1 MFAKLLLK
9 VTNII
14 KREKT
19 ITTIVSAPAKLDVVE
34 HKSTQ
39 LQPTIVTPPI
49 VSPSIV
55 SIVTPSIVSPSIV
68 TPSIVTPHTIG
79 PISDEPNQSIVIF
92 PTVRDQTSIKSQCKT
107 CTGCGFVK
115 TVTIICDMCNGIK
128 CMYCNSLGLSQLPWS
143 ECNICYGSGEII
155 HS

>member
-19 ITTIVSAPAKLDVVE
+19 ITTIVSAPATLDVVE
-34 HKSTQ
+34 PKSIQ
-39 LQPTIVTPPI
+39 LLPTVISVVAPAIVAPAIVIPSIVTPTI
-49 VSPSIV
+49 VSPSIEQ
-55 SIVTPSIVSPSIV
+55 
-68 TPSIVTPHTIG
+68 
-79 PISDEPNQSIVIF
+79 ISDEINQS
-92 PTVRDQTSIKSQCKT
+92 TVSIKSQCKT

-115 TVTIICDMCNGIK
+115 TVTIICDTCNGKK

-143 ECNICYGSGEII
+143 ECPICYGSGEII

>member
-19 ITTIVSAPAKLDVVE
+19 ITTIVSAPATLDVVE
-34 HKSTQ
+34 PKSIQ
-39 LQPTIVTPPI
+39 LLPTVISVVAPAIVAPAIVAPAIVAPAIVIPSIVTPTI
-49 VSPSIV
+49 VSPSIEQ
-55 SIVTPSIVSPSIV
+55 
-68 TPSIVTPHTIG
+68 
-79 PISDEPNQSIVIF
+79 ISDEINQS
-92 PTVRDQTSIKSQCKT
+92 TVSIKSQCKT

-115 TVTIICDMCNGIK
+115 TVTIICDTCNGKK

-143 ECNICYGSGEII
+143 ECPICYGSGEII

>member
-34 HKSTQ
+34 HKSNQ
-39 LQPTIVTPPI
+39 LQPTIV
-49 VSPSIV
+49 S
-55 SIVTPSIVSPSIV
+55 PSIVSPSIV
-68 TPSIVTPHTIG
+68 SPSIVSPSIVSPHTIG

-115 TVTIICDMCNGIK
+115 TTSIICDMCDGIK